1 MPLQILYKKLDQVK
15 SGTDKRI
22 IRFLETLNALP
33 GLQVTGTE
41 FICNKNQTFFIIE
54 REDLNEEAGIFF
66 ILRCIDKRYFIN
78 GNWRLSMQVTDTEPT
93 LYIDSISKTN
103 KLDRKILYIL
113 ENIEPNENIL
123 KELETLTQNMNAHY
137 YHTNFMNGFK
147 LDRSTFNTI
156 DPIAL
161 TREEKIK
168 EILK

>member
-1 MPLQILYKKLDQVK
+1 MSLQILYKNLDQVK
-15 SGTDKRI
+15 SGTDKII

-33 GLQVTGTE
+33 GLSITGRD
-41 FICNKNQTFFIIE
+41 FICNKNQTFFIVE

-78 GNWRLSMQVTDTEPT
+78 GNWKLSMVVTDTEPT
-93 LYIDSISKTN
+93 LYTDPTSKTN

-113 ENIEPNENIL
+113 ENTEPNENIL
-123 KELETLTQNMNAHY
+123 EELESLIQNMNAHY

-147 LDRSTFNTI
+147 LDRNTFSTI
-156 DPIAL
+156 DPIEL

-168 EILK
+168 ELLK